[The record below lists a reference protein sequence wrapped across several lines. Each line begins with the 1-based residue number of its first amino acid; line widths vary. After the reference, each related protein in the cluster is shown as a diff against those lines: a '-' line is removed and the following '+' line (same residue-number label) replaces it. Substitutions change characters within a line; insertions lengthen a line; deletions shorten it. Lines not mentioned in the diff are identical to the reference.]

1 MKIKEVT
8 AMPLGKVTTVTPN
21 GTDPA
26 KSVVNIKTADGKD
39 IQTTQ
44 AALIPGPN
52 NTFQINPELAMQQA
66 GDQLK
71 PGATVT
77 QTPNQGSSTTSSTP
91 TTTATNPEL
100 STSTEEAVDDGL
112 VGGDATDNFIDDV
125 RDTDLD
131 KSKSADIK
139 TIRKLAGL

>member
-1 MKIKEVT
+1 M
-8 AMPLGKVTTVTPN
+8 AMPLGKVTTVTPSGN
-21 GTDPA
+21 DPS

-52 NTFQINPELAMQQA
+52 NTFQINPEIAMQQP
-66 GDQLK
+66 GNQLK

-77 QTPNQGSSTTSSTP
+77 QAPNQGSSTTTSTP

-100 STSTEEAVDDGL
+100 SPSTEEAVDDGL

-139 TIRKLAGL
+139 AIRKLAGL